1 MWELQPKTLYTFL
14 SATEKT
20 IKDKPAAVQAFVTAN
35 IEATRIMYTDKAK
48 IMPILVKHTGYPE
61 KILSETFDFLVK
73 NCIWDANS
81 GLGPERFNFTAN
93 LMAKVGN
100 IKEGKTPKYEDIVD
114 TTFAKEGDRAAR
126 RMERP
131 GLPDGGLLGRLQSR
145 TGAALRW
152 RRRAL
157 KSRQRREG
165 KTTMSVAH
173 QVHTGALADGATG
186 GAAAAEEDAVV
197 GPAGAVSLRLRRA
210 DPDRLANRRALHQS
224 DLLHL
229 SDRRSRSPSTTLTV
243 SGELPYFLGQSLEV
257 MVYGLSIAILVGIP
271 LAMAMARIRWLD
283 WALDLPIN
291 ALYATPWSR
300 VVPLLVLWFG
310 IYLKAKII
318 VVFLFAVFPVLINT
332 YQGVR
337 ECDKNMLEVAR
348 SFRSNEWRVWQDVLL
363 PFAVPYI
370 IAGIRLAIGRG
381 LIGMIIAEF
390 YTTISGL
397 GFMITRYANMFE
409 MDKTFV
415 PVIVLMVLGVSLT
428 TVLKWV
434 GRRIA
439 PWSHA
444 NR

>member
-1 MWELQPKTLYTFL
+1 MGV
-14 SATEKT
+14 ATDSRPLVAKQAT
-20 IKDKPAAVQAFVTAN
+20 AATVA
-35 IEATRIMYTDKAK
+35 
-48 IMPILVKHTGYPE
+48 
-61 KILSETFDFLVK
+61 VK
-73 NCIWDANS
+73 NGSW
-81 GLGPERFNFTAN
+81 T
-93 LMAKVGN
+93 
-100 IKEGKTPKYEDIVD
+100 
-114 TTFAKEGDRAAR
+114 
-126 RMERP
+126 ERP
-131 GLPDGGLLGRLQSR
+131 
-145 TGAALRW
+145 ALFRYGFVVFILIVW
-152 RRRAL
+152 
-157 KSRQRREG
+157 EI
-165 KTTMSVAH
+165 
-173 QVHTGALADGATG
+173 
-186 GAAAAEEDAVV
+186 V
-197 GPAGAVSLRLRRA
+197 GPFINPIFFTYPSKIAVA
-210 DPDRLANRRALHQS
+210 FYDV
-224 DLLHL
+224 
-229 SDRRSRSPSTTLTV
+229 TL

-257 MVYGLSIAILVGIP
+257 MVYGLTAALVVGIP
-271 LAMAMARIRWLD
+271 LGIAMARFRRLD

-291 ALYATPWSR
+291 ALYATPLVA

-348 SFRSNEWRVWQDVLL
+348 SFRSSEWRMWQDVLL

-397 GFMITRYANMFE
+397 GFMITRYANVFE
-409 MDKTFV
+409 MDKVFV

-428 TVLKWV
+428 TLLKWA

-439 PWSHA
+439 PWSTT